1 MAKQAL
7 SVNVQNDLRVL
18 SPTANAGQQP
28 ATSPAPIMRR
38 RPTTRP
44 GDRLRRAVEA
54 ALAELAATAGA
65 DDPTRHRLDDVL
77 VGGLA
82 WAAATG
88 DTCRIEPAVHNVRT
102 ARARLRAADPDGART
117 ALLAARDGL
126 GRPLPSQRDS
136 R

>member
-1 MAKQAL
+1 MAKHKLTADVRE
-7 SVNVQNDLRVL
+7 SVHEELR
-18 SPTANAGQQP
+18 TGN
-28 ATSPAPIMRR
+28 PAPMRQ
-38 RPTTRP
+38 RPSPRP

-54 ALAELAATAGA
+54 ALAELAATASP
-65 DDPTRHRLDDVL
+65 DDPTRHRLDDLL

-88 DTCRIEPAVHNVRT
+88 DTCRLETAVHDVRT
-102 ARARLRAADPDGART
+102 ARVRLGADDPDGART

-126 GRPLPSQRDS
+126 GRPLPSRRDG